1 MRQFLMS
8 SMGLGLMIA
17 GFILIAS
24 LSSSLSPQ
32 AVSQTP
38 PPPQDFDPSSM
49 NIPENVPMPEGA
61 SPADGGESPLP
72 SMDSEPILDQMAA
85 PQDLST
91 SPVTGESMPLRQDPF
106 IPMISP
112 ARPQSNVQIVSGAEV
127 PADLGPESDE
137 FFDPNDP
144 LRAHYL
150 REYKLSGVLWS
161 TSNPKAMF
169 ATPDGRTLTL
179 KRKSFLGR
187 EGAVVLTVRES
198 EVIFLLPGPGRNYEN
213 GTVKILSMRK

>member
-1 MRQFLMS
+1 MKQFFTS
-8 SMGLGLMIA
+8 ILGLCLMMA
-17 GFILIAS
+17 GFVFIAS
-24 LSSSLSPQ
+24 ITGSFAPQ

-38 PPPQDFDPSSM
+38 PPPQDFDPNLM
-49 NIPENVPMPEGA
+49 MIPEEAPPPESVPIPDSGA
-61 SPADGGESPLP
+61 
-72 SMDSEPILDQMAA
+72 EPMLDQTTA

-91 SPVTGESMPLRQDPF
+91 SPLTGESMPLRQDPF
-106 IPMISP
+106 IPMIAP
-112 ARPQSNVQIVSGAEV
+112 ARPQSNVQIGSGIQM
-127 PADLGPESDE
+127 PSDLGPVSDE

-161 TSNPKAMF
+161 TNNPKAMF
-169 ATPDGRTLTL
+169 ATPEGRTLTL

-213 GTVKILSMRK
+213 GTVKIMSMRK